1 MIKMKHITMGTAGHI
16 DHGKTA
22 LVKRLSGIDTDRLA
36 EEKERGMTIEL
47 GFAFLELPSGNSVS
61 IVDVPGHEKFVKTM
75 VAGVTG
81 IDFVVLVIAADEGIM
96 PQTSEHIDILS
107 VLKMESGIV
116 ALTKADLVNDEM
128 IKERKE
134 EITQALKGTSLE
146 GVEILPVSSVTGDG
160 IKELVNKIDELTTI
174 TSKRSSQAL
183 FRLPVDRVFTMTGHG
198 TVVTGT
204 VFGGSIRKGDMVD
217 ILPQRLSSKVR
228 NIQVRNL
235 NVDEAVA
242 GDRCALNLTGI
253 EKEELHRGTVVVE
266 KGKAMPVILVD
277 AVVQMVRGS
286 EELVHNQRVHLHTGT
301 SSVLARVRII
311 GEDRIK
317 TSDRGYVQLRLEE
330 PIVALRG
337 DRFILRSY
345 SPLRTVGGGK
355 ILFHKTK
362 NRKRF
367 DEDSIKFLR
376 ISDEGNEIALIE
388 HVMDSYSTLVN
399 SEVLHEET
407 MIDKVHI
414 KQALTDMVVEGKV
427 HYIQDTDNY
436 VAKKFYMQ
444 TLVYIE
450 KEFQEFFKKYPYR
463 YVMSKEEL
471 KNRVF
476 PLLSV
481 KEFTG
486 LIKIMEQEGKLQIN
500 GNSIGMESEK
510 RISDILS
517 LREVMQVKKTF
528 HEEKYQIYTKNQLLD
543 KLKLQESDLEEIIRF
558 LSSISLI
565 EELEEGFFVSKE
577 ILFEVYQKIRNM
589 IENQRN
595 ITAAG
600 LRDALEI
607 SRKLAI
613 IYLEYFDRQL
623 VTKREGNDRT
633 AGSKF
638 LSYTR

>member
-1 MIKMKHITMGTAGHI
+1 MKHITMGTAGHI

>member
-1 MIKMKHITMGTAGHI
+1 MGTAGHI

-22 LVKRLSGIDTDRLA
+22 LVKRLTGIDTDRLA

-116 ALTKADLVNDEM
+116 ALTKADLVNEEM
-128 IKERKE
+128 LRERKE

-146 GVEILPVSSVTGDG
+146 GIEILPVSSVTGDG
-160 IKELVNKIDELTTI
+160 IDELVNKIDELTTM

-204 VFGGSIRKGDMVD
+204 VFGGSIRKGDLVD
-217 ILPQRLSSKVR
+217 ILPEGLSSKVR

-277 AVVQMVRGS
+277 AVVQMVQGS
-286 EELVHNQRVHLHTGT
+286 EDLVHNQRVHLHTGT

-345 SPLRTVGGGK
+345 SPVRTIGGGK

-367 DEDSIKFLR
+367 DEHSIKLLR

-388 HVMDSYSTLVN
+388 HVMDSYSTLVS
-399 SEVLHEET
+399 SEALHEDT
-407 MIDKVHI
+407 MIDKAHI
-414 KQALTDMVVEGKV
+414 KQVLTDMVIEGKV

-436 VAKKFYMQ
+436 VSEKFYMQ
-444 TLVYIE
+444 ALEDIQ

-486 LIKIMEQEGKLQIN
+486 LIKIMEQEGKLQIK
-500 GNSIGMESEK
+500 GNSIEMKSEK

-517 LREVMQVKKTF
+517 LREVMQVEKAF
-528 HEEKYQIYTKNQLLD
+528 QEEKYQIYTKNQLLD
-543 KLKLQESDLEEIIRF
+543 KLRLQEIALEEIIHF

-633 AGSKF
+633 AGTKF

>member
-1 MIKMKHITMGTAGHI
+1 MKHITMGTAGHI

-22 LVKRLSGIDTDRLA
+22 LVKRLTGIDTDRLA

-47 GFAFLELPSGNSVS
+47 GFAFLELPSGNTVS
-61 IVDVPGHEKFVKTM
+61 IVDVPGHERFVKTM

-81 IDFVVLVIAADEGIM
+81 IDFVVLAIAADEGIM

-160 IKELVNKIDELTTI
+160 IEELVNKIDELTTI

-204 VFGGSIRKGDMVD
+204 VFGGLIRKGDMVD
-217 ILPQRLSSKVR
+217 VLPEGLSSKVR

-253 EKEELHRGTVVVE
+253 EKEELKRGTVVVE

-277 AVVQMVRGS
+277 AVVQMVQGS
-286 EELVHNQRVHLHTGT
+286 EELLHNQRVHLHTGT

-317 TSDRGYVQLRLEE
+317 ASDKGYVQLRLEE

-337 DRFILRSY
+337 DGFILRSY
-345 SPLRTVGGGK
+345 SPVRTIGGGK

-367 DEDSIKFLR
+367 DEDSIKLLR

-407 MIDKVHI
+407 MIDKVNI
-414 KQALTDMVVEGKV
+414 KQMLTDMVVEGKV
-427 HYIQDTDNY
+427 RYIHDTDNY
-436 VAKKFYMQ
+436 VAEKFYMQ
-444 TLVYIE
+444 ALVNIE
-450 KEFQEFFKKYPYR
+450 REFQEFFKKYPYR

-471 KNRVF
+471 KNKVF

-517 LREVMQVKKTF
+517 LREVMQVKKAF
-528 HEEKYQIYTKNQLLD
+528 HEEEYQIYTKNQLLD
-543 KLKLQESDLEEIIRF
+543 KLKLQESSLEEIIRF
-558 LSSISLI
+558 LLSISLI
-565 EELEEGFFVSKE
+565 EELEEGFFVSKD

-589 IENQRN
+589 IEKQRN

-600 LRDALEI
+600 LRDDLEI

-638 LSYTR
+638 LSYAR

>member
-1 MIKMKHITMGTAGHI
+1 MKHITMGTAGHI

-22 LVKRLSGIDTDRLA
+22 LVKRLTGIDTDRLA

-47 GFAFLELPSGNSVS
+47 GFAFLEFPSGNSVS

-81 IDFVVLVIAADEGIM
+81 IDFVVLAIAADEGIM

-160 IKELVNKIDELTTI
+160 IEELVNKIDELTTI

-204 VFGGSIRKGDMVD
+204 VFGGAIRKGDMVD

-253 EKEELHRGTVVVE
+253 EKEELHRGTVIVE
-266 KGKAMPVILVD
+266 KGKAIPVILVD
-277 AVVQMVRGS
+277 AVVQMVQGS

-345 SPLRTVGGGK
+345 SPVRTIGGGK

-367 DEDSIKFLR
+367 DEDSIKLLR

-388 HVMDSYSTLVN
+388 HVMDSYSTIVN
-399 SEVLHEET
+399 SEVLHEDT
-407 MIDKVHI
+407 MIDKAHI
-414 KQALTDMVVEGKV
+414 KQVLTDMVIEGKV

-444 TLVYIE
+444 ALVYIE

-517 LREVMQVKKTF
+517 LREVMQVKKAF

-558 LSSISLI
+558 LSSIFLV